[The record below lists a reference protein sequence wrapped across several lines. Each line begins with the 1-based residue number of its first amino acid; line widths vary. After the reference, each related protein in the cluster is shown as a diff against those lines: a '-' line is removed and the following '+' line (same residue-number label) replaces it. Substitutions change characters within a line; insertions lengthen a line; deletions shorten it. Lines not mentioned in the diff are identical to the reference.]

1 MDPAVTNGYVR
12 VLKLS
17 RFINDDG
24 SCHRRRFGYTICVL
38 LFLFFNPLNVS
49 RSIEIYGFHR
59 FRFIFIVVL
68 LFVSIFLID
77 FGLTMTSLS
86 LSLFDAGLFD
96 LKKSWMLVVIYHMGL
111 LVREFILLTVCSF
124 VSFPT
129 LFGVCKHSR
138 IIFFYNLVSCPYG
151 FVGLCSWLMIFVKI
165 D

>member
-77 FGLTMTSLS
+77 SILTMIFLS
-86 LSLFDAGLFD
+86 LSRIDVGPFGL
-96 LKKSWMLVVIYHMGL
+96 KESWMLVVVYCKRL
-111 LVREFILLTVCSF
+111 LVRESARVDDRFIRQYLDRDWYLQTF
-124 VSFPT
+124 
-129 LFGVCKHSR
+129 
-138 IIFFYNLVSCPYG
+138 I
-151 FVGLCSWLMIFVKI
+151 CSWLVIVC
-165 D
+165 